1 MKTTPLRQRLIDE
14 LDLRGYAP
22 QSKLNYVT
30 TVRRMAEH
38 FRRSPDKL
46 TDEEIKGYL
55 LHLIRDKQRARATM
69 SVTISAL
76 RFFYQHVLGR
86 SLHEMEVTLPR
97 MKGETKRPEIYST
110 AEIERL
116 LSAPE
121 LNDKHRVLLMTA
133 YGAGLRVSEVVRLQP
148 KDILSDR
155 LQIRVVQGKGRKDRY
170 TVLSAKLLE
179 ELRRYWKLYRPGTW
193 LFPSSNDRFESH
205 INVRT
210 AQRVF
215 DRAVELAG
223 LPQRGGIHLLRHSFA
238 THLLE
243 AGVPLPVLQRL
254 MGHRA
259 LSSTSVYLHISRD
272 QFAAVKSPLDLV
284 DVNRLRHSP

>member
-22 QSKLNYVT
+22 QSKLSYVSY
-30 TVRRMAEH
+30 VRRLAEH

-46 TDEEIKGYL
+46 SDEEIKNYL
-55 LHLIRDKQRARATM
+55 LHLIRDKQRARSTM
-69 SVTISAL
+69 NVVISAL

-86 SLHEMEVTLPR
+86 SLHEIERALPR
-97 MKGETKRPEIYST
+97 MKRETKRPEIYST
-110 AEIERL
+110 GEIERL
-116 LSAPE
+116 LSAPQ

-133 YGAGLRVSEVVRLQP
+133 YGAGLRVSELVRLQP
-148 KDILSDR
+148 QDILSER
-155 LQIRVVQGKGRKDRY
+155 MQIRVVQGKGRKDRY
-170 TVLSAKLLE
+170 TVLSARLLA
-179 ELRRYWKLYRPGTW
+179 ELRRYWKLYRPGVW
-193 LFPSSNDRFESH
+193 LFPSGAAQRPLH
-205 INVRT
+205 AHT

-215 DRAVELAG
+215 YRAVELAG

-243 AGVPLPVLQRL
+243 AGVSVPVLQRL

-259 LSSTSVYLHISRD
+259 LASTAVYLHVTREA
-272 QFAAVKSPLDLV
+272 FAQVKSPLDLV
-284 DVNRLRHSP
+284 DLDPLRHDP